1 MMVNMNIL
9 IGIGIFAVGVFLGVV
24 LTACVF
30 IGRDG
35 K

>member
-1 MMVNMNIL
+1 MIYV
-9 IGIGIFAVGVFLGVV
+9 IGVGVFALGMFCGVI